1 MAEERKRLL
10 IVDDTEIDRI
20 ILKSILASEFEIM
33 EANSG
38 NLAFEYITERKDLL
52 DAILL
57 DISMPHING
66 FDVLQ
71 FMKDK
76 GLDDIPV
83 FLVTAEPTLENVQR
97 AMQYNV
103 EEFIGKP
110 FDKDDI
116 LRRLH
121 SRLGVLPTFAVHKL
135 QFTETQ
141 KYITDLKVLY
151 QNYLANAGKTD
162 GHCQIMSDLMEIL
175 LGAYTRSSRG
185 ANLTRENIQLICQ
198 AAYFC
203 DIGEMMVPDKRLQAL
218 SGRAEN
224 KELQKRHTEYG
235 AALVRLNRSADCAYF
250 VDVCSS
256 MCLHHHERWDG
267 TGYPH
272 RTKGKNNSIY
282 NQLCHLVD
290 ELDTRR
296 SRLYGNS
303 AKPISSIIRRMLS
316 DNDEMVSPD
325 VYSLLED
332 SEKQIFDY
340 FMKREA
346 QS

>member
-20 ILKSILASEFEIM
+20 ILKSILSGEFDIM

-38 NLAFEYITERKDLL
+38 NLAFEYITERRELL

-76 GLDDIPV
+76 NMDDVPV
-83 FLVTAEPTLENVQR
+83 FLVTAEPTMENVQR
-97 AMQYNV
+97 ALQYNV

-121 SRLGVLPTFAVHKL
+121 SRLGVTPTFDVHKL
-135 QFTETQ
+135 QYTETQ
-141 KYITDLKVLY
+141 KYISDLKALY
-151 QNYLANAGKTD
+151 KRHLTNTGKNDT
-162 GHCQIMSDLMEIL
+162 HYEIMSDLMEIL
-175 LGAYTRSSRG
+175 LRAYTRSSRG
-185 ANLTRENIQLICQ
+185 PNLSEENIKLLCQ

-203 DIGEMMVPDKRLQAL
+203 DIGEMMVPDKRLQAMV
-218 SGRAEN
+218 GRMEGAD
-224 KELQKRHTEYG
+224 QQRRHTEYG
-235 AALVRLNRSADCAYF
+235 AALVRLNRSQDCSYF

-267 TGYPH
+267 NGYPH
-272 RTKGKNNSIY
+272 GTKGKNNSVY

-303 AKPISSIIRRMLS
+303 AKSVTPIIRRLIS
-316 DNDEMVSPD
+316 DNDEMVSPEI
-325 VYSLLED
+325 YSLLED
-332 SEKQIFDY
+332 CEKQIFDY

-346 QS
+346 Q

>member
-20 ILKSILASEFEIM
+20 ILKSILSSEFDLM

-38 NLAFEYITERKDLL
+38 NLAFEYITERRELL

-57 DISMPHING
+57 DISMPHIDG

-76 GLDDIPV
+76 NMDDIPV
-83 FLVTAEPTLENVQR
+83 FLVTAEPTLANVER
-97 AMQYNV
+97 ALQFNV
-103 EEFIGKP
+103 EEFITKP

-121 SRLGVLPTFAVHKL
+121 SRLGVLPTFSMHKL
-135 QFTETQ
+135 QFAETD
-141 KYITDLKVLY
+141 KYIADLKALY
-151 QNYLANAGKTD
+151 KNYLSNAGKTD
-162 GHCQIMSDLMEIL
+162 THCQIMSDLMEIL
-175 LGAYTRSSRG
+175 LGAYSRSSRG
-185 ANLTRENIQLICQ
+185 VKLTEGNIRVISQ

-218 SGRAEN
+218 TGRTES
-224 KELQKRHTEYG
+224 KDQQKRHTEFG
-235 AALVRLNRSADCAYF
+235 AALVRLNRSQDCAYF

-267 TGYPH
+267 KGYPH
-272 RTKGKNNSIY
+272 RTKGKTNSIY
-282 NQLCHLVD
+282 TQPSHLVD
-290 ELDTRR
+290 VLDTRR
-296 SRLYGNS
+296 PRLYGNS
-303 AKPISSIIRRMLS
+303 AKSVTPIIRRLLN
-316 DNDEMVSPD
+316 DNDEMVSPE

-332 SEKQIFDY
+332 CEKQIFDY

-346 QS
+346 Q